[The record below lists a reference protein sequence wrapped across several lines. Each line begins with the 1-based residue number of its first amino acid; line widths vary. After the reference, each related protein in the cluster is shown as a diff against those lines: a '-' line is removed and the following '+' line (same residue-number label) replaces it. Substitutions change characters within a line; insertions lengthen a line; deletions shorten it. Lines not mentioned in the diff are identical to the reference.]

1 MTCSRCRT
9 NFCWGCGKE
18 YSYSHRGGY
27 CADMELPLETKVVHT
42 SGLFG
47 LSSERLDAI
56 EVGLKKLTTHQPTWS
71 GLPQARQVARQV
83 VSRCQPEFSF
93 KHTRRGNNNLHLL
106 PSFAKV
112 EAVVEKA
119 LASFSRG
126 SRFVKFGYMLE
137 DSELE
142 EVQLLLRRLEAELQQ
157 VHQLLQLGVYYNYN
171 SRSVASWTAR
181 VASLTARIKKRM
193 ASIGQ

>member
-1 MTCSRCRT
+1 
-9 NFCWGCGKE
+9 
-18 YSYSHRGGY
+18 
-27 CADMELPLETKVVHT
+27 MELPLETKVVHT

-56 EVGLKKLTTHQPTWS
+56 EVGLKKLKALQPPWQ
-71 GLPQARQVARQV
+71 LPQARQMARDV

-119 LASFSRG
+119 LASFRKG

-137 DSELE
+137 ASELE
-142 EVQLLLRRLEAELQQ
+142 EVQLVLHRLEGDLHQ
-157 VHQLLQLGVYYNYN
+157 VQQLLQVGAYYNYN
-171 SRSVASWTAR
+171 HRSVASWTAR
-181 VASLTARIKKRM
+181 LASVTARIEERM